1 MDKNLSKTKWA
12 FVFLFIALSIV
23 GMKINFSNLI
33 GAENQFFTLFQFWGP
48 IAGGFLGSV
57 YGVSTVFLAQMFDFL
72 VNGKQL
78 TLLNVARILPML
90 FAAYYFSQYKN
101 RKLDDRLSL
110 VVPTLAIFAFWLHPV
125 GQQAWYFALF
135 WTIPILAKFLPDF
148 VLLRSVGATFSAHAV
163 GGAIWAWTVPMT
175 VAQWN
180 TLIPIVIFE
189 RTLFAVGIAISYFV
203 FNYLLSVINK
213 ATNGRISKF
222 VNIEKYSAL
231 KI

>member
-1 MDKNLSKTKWA
+1 MDKNLSKTKWV

-48 IAGGFLGSV
+48 IAGGFLGPV
-57 YGVSTVFLAQMFDFL
+57 YGVLTVFSAQMFDFL

-90 FAAYYFSQYKN
+90 FAAYYFSQYKT
-101 RKLDDRLSL
+101 RKLDDKLSL
-110 VVPTLAIFAFWLHPV
+110 AIPILAIFAFWLHPV
-125 GQQAWYFALF
+125 GQQAWYFAVF
-135 WTIPILAKFLPDF
+135 WTIPIIVKFLPDF
-148 VLLRSVGATFSAHAV
+148 VMLRSIGATFSAHAV
-163 GGAIWAWTVPMT
+163 GGAIWAWAVPMT

-180 TLIPIVIFE
+180 SLIPIVIFE
-189 RTLFAVGIAISYFV
+189 RTLFAVGIAISYFAFTTV
-203 FNYLLSVINK
+203 LNAIDH
-213 ATNGRISKF
+213 ATNGKISKL
-222 VNIEKYSAL
+222 VNIEKYAVL